1 VNPFVAFYESPVAA
15 ATAFAY
21 VCILFAAL
29 VASWWAAS
37 RNALYLYDRWQAG
50 WLVLVP
56 GEYTLRAIAML
67 LLLAL
72 DALLIG
78 GIIHVLTA

>member
-1 VNPFVAFYESPVAA
+1 VNPFVVLYESPVAT

-21 VCILFAAL
+21 VCILVAAL

-37 RNALYLYDRWQAG
+37 RNALYLYDRWQNG

-67 LLLAL
+67 VLLAL

-78 GIIHVLTA
+78 GIIHVIVS